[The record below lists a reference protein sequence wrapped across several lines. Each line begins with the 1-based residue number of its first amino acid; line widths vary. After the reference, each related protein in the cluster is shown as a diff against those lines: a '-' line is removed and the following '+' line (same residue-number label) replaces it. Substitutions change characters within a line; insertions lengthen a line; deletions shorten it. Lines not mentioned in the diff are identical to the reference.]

1 MFSTASFL
9 ITFREVLEAALIV
22 GILLVYVSKIEQ
34 RKLKKQIWVG
44 TVIGIVLSIVFAV
57 LFQLLLGGFSG
68 YEEIFEGFTM
78 IIASLLLGW
87 MIIWMSSEGS
97 KIKEGLERKV
107 DQTLEESKKYGVLL
121 LTVFSVLREG
131 VETVLFLSGVE
142 AIEGNYFTMLW
153 SGVLG
158 LVVALIVAALVFLS
172 GKRINIKAFFI
183 TTGIL
188 LVFFAA
194 GMFTYGIHELQ
205 EINWFGPETH
215 WLQKQLWDTSG
226 FIDDKNTEI
235 GRFLRSLFGY
245 QDKPTALELI
255 VYLGFFAT
263 LSIVLLMVRR
273 KKKKFK
279 GKR

>member
-205 EINWFGPETH
+205 
-215 WLQKQLWDTSG
+215 WDTSG

>member
-1 MFSTASFL
+1 MFSIASFL

-44 TVIGIVLSIVFAV
+44 TVVGIVLSIIFAL
-57 LFQLLLGGFSG
+57 LFQLLLGGFSD
-68 YEEIFEGFTM
+68 YKEVFEGFTM
-78 IIASLLLGW
+78 IIASLLLTW
-87 MIIWMSSEGS
+87 MIIWMSTEGS
-97 KIKEGLERKV
+97 KIKEGLEKKV

-121 LTVFSVLREG
+121 ITVFSVLREG
-131 VETVLFLSGVE
+131 VETALFLSGVE
-142 AIEGNYFTMLW
+142 AVEGNYLTILW
-153 SGVLG
+153 SGLLG
-158 LVVALIVAALVFLS
+158 IILALIVAFIVFIS
-172 GKRINIKAFFI
+172 GKKINIKTFFV

-188 LVFFAA
+188 LV
-194 GMFTYGIHELQ
+194 
-205 EINWFGPETH
+205 
-215 WLQKQLWDTSG
+215 LWDTSG

-263 LSIVLLMVRR
+263 LIIVLLMVRR
-273 KKKKFK
+273 KKKKELNLQ
-279 GKR
+279 